1 MWLFAMA
8 AFLLGLIEAKHLIG
22 ISVSVAYLVLMG
34 IPVIAVAGRITRLST
49 YRVFVIL
56 ISVAE
61 VLGYSGVVFS
71 LGGVE
76 AQYLIPLYVAYVAY
90 MGIVEHWESPYITAA
105 TCTVVYDLM
114 LVLQYVGIL
123 PSMRAYPGFTLPWTN
138 QTVIA
143 LTPSGSLSG
152 RRRSF
157 DFAEYVRSLVAD
169 LFKSCGASPETI
181 VRVEADEISMAL
193 DTVIPC
199 GLILN
204 ELFSNAVKHAFPGGM
219 KGEILLSVHA
229 GGELRFVDL
238 VVRDNGIGL
247 QRADKL
253 HPECHTD

>member
-90 MGIVEHWESPYITAA
+90 MGIVEHRESPYITAA
-105 TCTVVYDLM
+105 ICTVVCDLM
-114 LVLQYVGIL
+114 LVLQHVGIL
-123 PSMRAYPGFTLPWTN
+123 PSMRAYPGSTLPWTN

-143 LTPSGSLSG
+143 LTTSGFLFVAAYMSAFASGAIKIMRRRLVEQNLELERRVEERTAALRASLREKEVLRFRGVRAQPG
-152 RRRSF
+152 RRPFQVLWGKPRDDRSR
-157 DFAEYVRSLVAD
+157 RS
-169 LFKSCGASPETI
+169 
-181 VRVEADEISMAL
+181 
-193 DTVIPC
+193 
-199 GLILN
+199 
-204 ELFSNAVKHAFPGGM
+204 
-219 KGEILLSVHA
+219 
-229 GGELRFVDL
+229 
-238 VVRDNGIGL
+238 
-247 QRADKL
+247 
-253 HPECHTD
+253 